1 MKLKRF
7 ALRGLIIL
15 AVVVALC
22 MFFARTVQTITTPK
36 VRMYTPTKGRLEQ
49 SYKLT
54 AEVYFPETEEVTVAE
69 AKKTAVTVSKVYVK
83 AGSYV
88 SKGDTIFTTTVGSY
102 EEDLQKL
109 QDSYDSKATEL
120 LELDITNRKLSKES
134 RQNELYAEM
143 VEKQS
148 DLSKR
153 TYEARKLAMQNGIT
167 LGSDVTTWKKQLAAV
182 KDVPQEVTDAVNKAI
197 AAKSTYD
204 EASTAFYATY
214 EDKKLKVSSDTF
226 DYIKKRNALQD
237 EMDDLSDQMIELDS
251 RVSALATIT
260 APHDGWIV
268 SVDVAAGDSYD
279 GAKAA
284 YTMTAEDS
292 TPLLKA
298 SLTGVDRTISNGT
311 KVTLGDSDSGTE
323 KTTVQA
329 TRTET
334 NGSKYLLIDLPE
346 SMQEPGN
353 SAIRQALNNGSV
365 QATITYRAKEST
377 TLLPASA
384 VRSDGSS
391 YYVFVVQDSNGGFLT
406 SNSKKAVKTS
416 VTVIEKNDKQYAVQE
431 DFSYQTIAYQEDR
444 ALSDGMAVMEYV
456 N

>member
-69 AKKTAVTVSKVYVK
+69 AKKTAVTVNKVYVK

-237 EMDDLSDQMIELDS
+237 EMGDLSDQMIELDS

-353 SAIRQALNNGSV
+353 SAIRQALNNGGV

-391 YYVFVVQDSNGGFLT
+391 YYVFVVQNSNGGFLT

>member
-36 VRMYTPTKGRLEQ
+36 VRMYSPTKGRLEQ

-54 AEVYFPETEEVTVAE
+54 AEVYFPETEEVTVTE
-69 AKKTAVTVSKVYVK
+69 AKKTTVTVNKVYVK

-88 SKGDTIFTTTVGSY
+88 SKGNTIFTTTVGSY

-109 QDSYDSKATEL
+109 QESYDGKATEL

-153 TYEARKLAMQNGIT
+153 TYEARKLAMQSGIT
-167 LGSDVTTWKKQLAAV
+167 LGSDVTAWKKQLAAV

-226 DYIKKRNALQD
+226 DYIKKRNTLQE
-237 EMDDLSDQMIELDS
+237 EMNDLSDQMIELDS

-284 YTMTAEDS
+284 YTMTVEDS

-298 SLTGVDRTISNGT
+298 SLSGVDRTISDGT

-323 KTTVQA
+323 KTTVQG

-353 SAIRQALNNGSV
+353 SAIRKALNDGGV

-391 YYVFVVQDSNGGFLT
+391 YYVFVVQESNGGFLT
-406 SNSKKAVKTS
+406 SNGMKAVKTT
-416 VTVIEKNDKQYAVQE
+416 VNVIEKNDKQYAVQE
-431 DFSYQTIAYQEDR
+431 DFSYQIIAYQEDR
-444 ALSDGMAVMEYV
+444 ALSDGMSVMEYV

>member
-69 AKKTAVTVSKVYVK
+69 AKKTAVTVNKVYVK

-251 RVSALATIT
+251 RVSTLATIT

-353 SAIRQALNNGSV
+353 SAIRQALNNGGV

>member
-251 RVSALATIT
+251 RVSTLATIT

-353 SAIRQALNNGSV
+353 SAIRQALNNGGV

>member
-69 AKKTAVTVSKVYVK
+69 AKKTAVTVNKVYVK

-279 GAKAA
+279 GAKTA

-353 SAIRQALNNGSV
+353 SAIRQALNNGGV

>member
-251 RVSALATIT
+251 RVSTLATIT

-284 YTMTAEDS
+284 YTMTVEDS

-353 SAIRQALNNGSV
+353 SAIRQALNNGGV

>member
-353 SAIRQALNNGSV
+353 SAIRQALNNGGV

>member
-284 YTMTAEDS
+284 YTMTVEDS

-353 SAIRQALNNGSV
+353 SAIRQALNNGGV

>member
-54 AEVYFPETEEVTVAE
+54 AEVYFPETEEVTVTE

-153 TYEARKLAMQNGIT
+153 TYEARKLAMQSGIT
-167 LGSDVTTWKKQLAAV
+167 LGSDVTAWKKQLAAV

-268 SVDVAAGDSYD
+268 SMDVAAGDNYD

-284 YTMTAEDS
+284 YTMTTEGS

-311 KVTLGDSDSGTE
+311 KVTLGDGDSGTE

-353 SAIRQALNNGSV
+353 SAIRQALNNGGV

>member
-69 AKKTAVTVSKVYVK
+69 AKKTAVTVNKVYVK

-353 SAIRQALNNGSV
+353 SAIRQALNNGGV